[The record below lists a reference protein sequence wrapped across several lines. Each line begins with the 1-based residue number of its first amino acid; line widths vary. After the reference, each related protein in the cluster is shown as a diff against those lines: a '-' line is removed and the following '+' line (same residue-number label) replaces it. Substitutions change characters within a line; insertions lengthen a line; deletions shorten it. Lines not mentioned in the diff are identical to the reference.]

1 MRKLSLC
8 AILAAAAGGL
18 AIVGVVTQ
26 SSPTPANAATTVAST
41 AAGHENVAGT
51 VTPPF
56 GRDFAIAYVRG
67 LTLITRRID
76 SVDAKLTTWGQWQK
90 GVRQS
95 ETEAGIE
102 SQRLVWVVSVAGNI
116 DFPANHGTKVSWAAF
131 VLDATTGKPLGANA
145 GNQQPGF
152 YSTLTDL
159 AAR

>member
-1 MRKLSLC
+1 MRRLFLFG
-8 AILAAAAGGL
+8 ILAAAAGL
-18 AIVGVVTQ
+18 AVVGVVTQ
-26 SSPTPANAATTVAST
+26 SGSTRANAATTLGST

-56 GRDFAIAYVRG
+56 GRDLAIGYVRG

-90 GVRQS
+90 GVHQS

-102 SQRLVWVVSVAGNI
+102 SQRLVWVVSVTGNI
-116 DFPANHGTKVSWAAF
+116 EFPANHGTNLSWAAF

-145 GNQQPGF
+145 ANQQPGF
-152 YSTLTDL
+152 YSTLPDL